1 MYVLVCKP
9 PWSRCCD
16 ICAMTRVY
24 VCHDSSMCLS
34 WFVNM
39 CACVWFPM
47 IALLWYMCHDSY
59 ICVPWLIHVFV
70 TIRSY
75 ACMCVIPPPP
85 WPHCCN
91 MCAANHSYMYMT
103 LIYVFLDSFVRV
115 HYSFICV
122 PWLVCTCAMTQACM
136 FMRVSLHDR
145 AAVVRVPWLT
155 SMCTMTDL
163 YMCHDS
169 FICVTWF
176 IYMCAM
182 THSYMC
188 HDSFI

>member
-1 MYVLVCKP
+1 MFLCVSPHDRAAVIYVPWLVYMCAMTHP
-9 PWSRCCD
+9 CVCHDSFICVHVCDSPWSRCCD
-16 ICAMTRVY
+16 ICAMTLIY
-24 VCHDSSMCLS
+24 VCHDSSMYLS
-34 WFVNM
+34 RFVHTR
-39 CACVWFPM
+39 ACVWF
-47 IALLWYMCHDSY
+47 
-59 ICVPWLIHVFV
+59 
-70 TIRSY
+70 
-75 ACMCVIPPPP
+75 PPPP

-103 LIYVFLDSFVRV
+103 LMYVFLDSFVRV

-122 PWLVCTCAMTQACM
+122 PWLVCTCAMTQSCM
-136 FMRVSLHDR
+136 FMRVSPHDR